1 MDLYIILPGKIGD
14 IIICTP
20 IAKHYHDMG
29 YNIIWPVYKDILSN
43 FTYGH
48 IPYVTYTEFTTA
60 SDIHKLARDNNGLTL
75 DLSLSGNYE
84 LQNKFSFDEY
94 RYNMSGVCFN
104 NKWCLDL
111 NRNHTRENQLIKTL
125 DTPSDYILRHSG
137 TDRCRVVID
146 VDTSVDIID
155 INFNTDCIFDWIPI
169 IHSAKVLMFVES
181 CFSNLTDQLGIRNDV
196 QMLFLQQRI
205 DTHTLTTGRKRCLPV
220 LKNRWFYN
228 A

>member
-20 IAKHYHDMG
+20 IAKHYHDKG
-29 YNIIWPVYKDILSN
+29 YNVIWPVRTNIQSN
-43 FTYGH
+43 FIYGH
-48 IPYVTYTEFTTA
+48 IPYVTYTEFTTV
-60 SDIHKLARDNNGLTL
+60 SDIYKLAKDSNGSVL
-75 DLSLSGNYE
+75 DLSLGDNYE

-94 RYNMSGVCFN
+94 RYNMSGVCFS

-111 NRNHTRENQLIKTL
+111 NRNYTRENMLIKTL
-125 DTPSDYILRHSG
+125 DISRDYILRHSG
-137 TDRCRVVID
+137 TDKRRVVID
-146 VDTSVDIID
+146 VDTDVDIID
-155 INFNTDCIFDWIPI
+155 INFNTNCIFDWIPVI
-169 IHSAKVLMFVES
+169 QSAKIVMFIES
-181 CFSNLTDQLGIRNDV
+181 CFSNLTDQLGIHNDI

-205 DTHTLTTGRKRCLPV
+205 DTQILTNGRKRCVPV